1 MLNSVHADL
10 HHPAAQFACQIHGF
24 GDSDERI
31 RQQQAAGGVLPAHQG
46 LGGQHLAGAH
56 VDLRQVV
63 QHQRAA
69 VDDALQMKLD
79 VVAERAPHRHVV
91 GEHRDLVAAGA
102 LCVQHRL
109 IGLAQQIGGGVAAG
123 LADGHT
129 DADGPGEHLAVDGHP
144 FPECVLEGAREFLGG
159 FGAHLGGGDDDEF
172 VAAEPGDEAAI
183 AGLLAQ
189 TFGEHPDEP
198 VAGVVAEIVVDGLEP
213 VQVEEQHCDGSA
225 SAGRQPGVEMGHECA
240 AIVRRRSGR
249 RARPDNGAGPRR
261 GCGPAPGRAVR
272 RSLPAR

>member
-1 MLNSVHADL
+1 MLKSVHADRITQRPNS
-10 HHPAAQFACQIHGF
+10 PARFDGF

-31 RQQQAAGGVLPAHQG
+31 RQQQAAGGVLPTHQG
-46 LGGQHLAGAH
+46 LGGHHLAGAH

-79 VVAERAPHRHVV
+79 VVAEGAPHRHVI

-109 IGLAQQIGGGVAAG
+109 IGLAKQIGGGVTAG
-123 LADGHT
+123 LAHGHT
-129 DADGPGEHLAVDGHP
+129 NADGPGEHLAVNGHP

-183 AGLLAQ
+183 AGFLAQ

-198 VAGVVAEIVVDGLEP
+198 VAGVMAEIVVDGLEP
-213 VQVEEQHCDGSA
+213 VQVEVQHCDGSA
-225 SAGRQPGVEMGHECA
+225 SAGRQAGVEMGHECA
-240 AIVRRRSGR
+240 AIV
-249 RARPDNGAGPRR
+249 DAGQVVVF
-261 GCGPAPGRAVR
+261 GQITELVLGKDAG
-272 RSLPAR
+272 LHLGEQ